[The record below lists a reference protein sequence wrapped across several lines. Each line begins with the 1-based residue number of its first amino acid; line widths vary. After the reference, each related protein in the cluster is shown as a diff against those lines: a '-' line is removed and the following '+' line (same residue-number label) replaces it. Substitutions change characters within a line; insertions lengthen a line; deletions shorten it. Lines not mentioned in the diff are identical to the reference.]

1 MTEELSSD
9 LQSFQKII
17 EDVLLSINTQ
27 YQVRFKELEDRF
39 EKLEQQIA
47 TLVLAYGETS
57 VFVEALVAQLAFASE
72 DQQKSFTQNLAESRK
87 TMLEVMQSAADG
99 VVGSESPVVGAAIS
113 DLVEQKLS
121 ETDQ

>member
-1 MTEELSSD
+1 MTEELNSD

-27 YQVRFKELEDRF
+27 YQVRFKEFEDRL
-39 EKLEQQIA
+39 EKIEQQIA

-99 VVGSESPVVGAAIS
+99 VVGSESPVIGSAIS
-113 DLVEQKLS
+113 DMVEQKLS
-121 ETDQ
+121 QAD